1 MTPEPNT
8 EPSSAGLAAAFSSVA
23 SGADSPVSLG
33 DYAAVDAMLRTML
46 VEVLEVREG
55 RQTGAITEADGYAR
69 CVAVM
74 AKNAAIL
81 LGKDSSYRPVIGWNQ
96 PGGIDAHL
104 VKELNI
110 DEADPERR
118 VIIAQWELAKEICQL
133 VKQEEQGQP
142 QEATRW
148 QMDAAIEQMAK
159 LFLGLPMDKPDPA
172 DVQ

>member
-1 MTPEPNT
+1 MSRESSEPND
-8 EPSSAGLAAAFSSVA
+8 AGLAAAFA
-23 SGADSPVSLG
+23 TATQDNWLG
-33 DYAAVDAMLRTML
+33 NRETIDAMLRTML

-55 RQTGAITEADGYAR
+55 RQTDTVTEADGYAR

-81 LGKDSSYRPVIGWNQ
+81 LGKDASYRPIIGWNQ

-110 DEADPERR
+110 DEADPARR
-118 VIIAQWELAKEICQL
+118 VITAQWQL
-133 VKQEEQGQP
+133 VKEFCALLKQEEQGQP

-148 QMDAAIEQMAK
+148 QMDAGVEQMVK
-159 LFLGLPMDKPDPA
+159 LMLGLPMDKPDP
-172 DVQ
+172 DDG